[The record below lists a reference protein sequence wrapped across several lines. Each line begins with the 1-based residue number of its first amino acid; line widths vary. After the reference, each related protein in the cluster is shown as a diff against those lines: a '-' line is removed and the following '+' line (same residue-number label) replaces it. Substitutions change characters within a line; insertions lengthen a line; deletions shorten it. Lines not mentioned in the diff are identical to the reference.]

1 MIPTTRLWI
10 ALALGIP
17 FGAIA
22 GLAGSPLLLVVYNVI
37 LLGTALATAKIVP
50 IARLRIRREFDPV
63 LSVRVRNKIV
73 VEVANESSI
82 PAAIRL
88 RDEPPSG
95 CLCEG
100 NEALMDVPAFGSRT
114 FEYWITPQQR
124 GSDFFQGTFA
134 RLQCPLGLVERQVRL
149 DSLQPVRIYPNVLAL
164 REFDLLKQ
172 KGRLNQIGIRR
183 SRSRGIG
190 TEFESLRDYALG
202 DDYRKIDWKAT
213 ARRGKFIVRQF
224 EQERSQNVLMVIDT
238 GRLML
243 AEASGTTKLDHTL
256 DSLLML
262 AHAAAVAGDAIG
274 LLAYSDTVHRY
285 VPPRK
290 GRGQLGILIEAIH
303 DLVAEPVESDPIRAF
318 AYLGSKWKRRSLLV
332 VFTDASDEADA
343 KSLMAAVSPQ
353 AHRHLTVVARV
364 ADPRLRELTDL
375 PVQDTDDLF
384 ARSGGVLVVE
394 ERSRAAPMLSGAS
407 IRNLEAEPKDLAAAL
422 VSFYFDVKER
432 SLL

>member
-1 MIPTTRLWI
+1 MVPTRRLWI
-10 ALALGIP
+10 AVALGIP
-17 FGAIA
+17 FAVVA
-22 GLAGSPLLLVVYNVI
+22 GLVGSPLLLVAYNAL
-37 LLGTALATAKIVP
+37 LLGVALTTAR
-50 IARLRIRREFDPV
+50 IAPVAGLRIKREFDPV

-73 VEVANESSI
+73 VEVANDSSVD
-82 PAAIRL
+82 AAFRL

-95 CLCEG
+95 CEPEG
-100 NEALMDVPAFGSRT
+100 NEVSMMVPAGDSRT
-114 FEYWITPQQR
+114 FEYWVTPGER
-124 GSDFFQGTFA
+124 GSNYFQGTFV

-149 DSLQPVRIYPNVLAL
+149 NSLQPVRIYPNLLAL

-172 KGRLNQIGIRR
+172 QGRLNQIGIRR

-224 EQERSQNVLMVIDT
+224 EQERSQSVIIVIDT

-243 AEASGTTKLDHTL
+243 AEAEGTTKLDHTL

-262 AHAAAVAGDAIG
+262 AHAAAVAGDAVG

-290 GRGQLGILIEAIH
+290 GRVQLGILIEAIH

-318 AYLGSKWKRRSLLV
+318 AYLSTKWKRRSLVV
-332 VFTDASDEADA
+332 VFTDASDESEA
-343 KSLMAAVSPQ
+343 KSLAAAVGPQ

-364 ADPRLRELTDL
+364 ADPRLRDLTERTVRDK
-375 PVQDTDDLF
+375 DDLF
-384 ARSGGVLVVE
+384 ARAGGVLVAE
-394 ERSRAAPMLSGAS
+394 ERSKVAPLLSGATIKS
-407 IRNLEAEPKDLAAAL
+407 LEAEPQDLAAAL

>member
-1 MIPTTRLWI
+1 MVPTRRLWI
-10 ALALGIP
+10 AVALGIP
-17 FGAIA
+17 FAVVA
-22 GLAGSPLLLVVYNVI
+22 GLVGSPLLLVAYNAL
-37 LLGTALATAKIVP
+37 LLGVAITTARISPVGG
-50 IARLRIRREFDPV
+50 LRIKREFDPV

-73 VEVANESSI
+73 VEVANDSSVD
-82 PAAIRL
+82 AAFRL

-95 CLCEG
+95 CEPEG
-100 NEALMDVPAFGSRT
+100 NEVSMTVPAGDSRT
-114 FEYWITPQQR
+114 FEYWITPGER
-124 GSDFFQGTFA
+124 GSDYFQGTFV

-149 DSLQPVRIYPNVLAL
+149 NSLQPVRIYPNVLAL

-224 EQERSQNVLMVIDT
+224 EQERSQSVIMVIDT

-243 AEASGTTKLDHTL
+243 AEAEGTTKLDHTL

-262 AHAAAVAGDAIG
+262 AHAAAVAGDAVG
-274 LLAYSDTVHRY
+274 LLAYSDTVQRY

-318 AYLGSKWKRRSLLV
+318 AYLGTKWKRRSLMV
-332 VFTDASDEADA
+332 VFTDASDEAEA
-343 KSLMAAVSPQ
+343 RSLAAAVGPQ

-364 ADPRLRELTDL
+364 ADPRLRDLTER
-375 PVQDTDDLF
+375 PVRDKDDLF
-384 ARSGGVLVVE
+384 ARTGGVMVAE
-394 ERSRAAPMLSGAS
+394 ERSKVAPLLSGATIKS
-407 IRNLEAEPKDLAAAL
+407 LEAEPQDLAAAL